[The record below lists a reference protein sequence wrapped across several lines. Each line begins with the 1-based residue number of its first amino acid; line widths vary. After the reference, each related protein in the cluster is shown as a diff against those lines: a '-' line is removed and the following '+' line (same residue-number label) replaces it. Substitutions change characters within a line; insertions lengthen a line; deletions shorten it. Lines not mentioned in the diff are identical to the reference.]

1 MVLVSPQLIED
12 YTARGWW
19 GDTTLGDLFIQTAQR
34 QPQAWAVLDPPNR
47 QAITGEAPLR
57 WRWQDLLEQVGRL
70 TALMHAHG
78 LRKDDIIVVQL
89 PNCVELHAIYL
100 ACALSGIVVSPV
112 PVQYRAHELSHVFE
126 TTRAKLGITTA
137 QVGHYACAQAWKD
150 HAHQFA
156 GLKQIWSLGNAP
168 PEGVLAMTPAWAAT
182 PAWDSERLLSHMRSS
197 GVTAHDVLTI
207 CWTSGTEAQAKGVPR
222 NHNEW
227 LIAGQ
232 SVSDAGQLRQ
242 GAQLLIPFPFV
253 NMAGVSVSLASW
265 LIVGG
270 TLHHHHPFDLDV
282 FVAQLREH
290 PMDYSV
296 AAPAVL
302 NLLLK
307 QPEKMQGVDFS
318 RLKSVGSGG
327 GPLSEWMVEEMKRQ
341 FDIEVI
347 NYFGSNEGAALSA
360 SPLDMPVRS
369 QRALYFPRMGVPGFD
384 WNMQVSRKI
393 QTRLV
398 DIDNGQDIDAPGR
411 IGELR
416 FKGPT
421 IFSGYFKA
429 PELTARAFD
438 EQGFYRTGD
447 LFEIAGDQQQ
457 FYRYAGRQKDIVIR
471 GGMNISSEEIEG
483 LIMSHPQ
490 VRDAAVIGAPDPT
503 MGERV
508 CAVVVPQPGQ
518 SLSLQA
524 LVDHFK
530 NVKQV
535 AAFKWPEQ
543 LLLVDELPR
552 NPVGKVLKRALRA
565 RFFAPAATPE
575 APAQN
580 STRAAA

>member
-1 MVLVSPQLIED
+1 MVLVSQAAIDD
-12 YTARGWW
+12 YIGQGWW
-19 GDTTLGDLFIQTAQR
+19 SQTTLGELFIQTAQQ
-34 QPQAWAVLDPPNR
+34 QPEVWAVLDPPNLR
-47 QAITGEAPLR
+47 SITGDEPVR
-57 WRWQDLLEQVGRL
+57 WRWQDLLAQVGRY
-70 TALMHAHG
+70 TALLHARG

-89 PNCVELHAIYL
+89 PNCVEMHAIYL

-112 PVQYRAHELSHVFE
+112 PVQYRLHELIHVFD
-126 TTRAKLGITTA
+126 TTHAKLSITTA
-137 QVGHYACAQAWKD
+137 RVGHYACAQAWQD
-150 HAHQFA
+150 NQHRFS
-156 GLKQIWSLGNAP
+156 GLEQIWSLGSDGPDGVMALSAALASTP
-168 PEGVLAMTPAWAAT
+168 P
-182 PAWDSERLLSHMRSS
+182 WDGERLLAHMRTS
-197 GVTAHDVLTI
+197 GVTAHDVVTI
-207 CWTSGTEAQAKGVPR
+207 CWTSGTEARAKGVPR

-232 SVSDAGQLRQ
+232 SVNDAGQLQ
-242 GAQLLIPFPFV
+242 PGAQLLIPFPFV

-265 LIVGG
+265 LILGG

-282 FVAQLREH
+282 FVTQLREH
-290 PMDYSV
+290 PIDYSV

-318 RLKSVGSGG
+318 RLKSIGSGG
-327 GPLSEWMVEEMKRQ
+327 GPLSEWLVEEMKRQ

-347 NYFGSNEGAALSA
+347 NYFGSNEGAALSS
-360 SPLDMPVRS
+360 SPQDMPVRS

-384 WNMQVSRKI
+384 WKMKVSRKI

-398 DIDNGQDIDAPGR
+398 DINDGQDIVASGQ

-421 IFSGYFKA
+421 IFSGYYKA
-429 PELTARAFD
+429 PELSARAFD

-447 LFEIAGDQQQ
+447 LFEIAGDRQQ
-457 FYRYAGRQKDIVIR
+457 FYRYAGRHKDIVIR

-483 LIMSHPQ
+483 LIMSHHQ

-508 CAVVVPQPGQ
+508 CAVVVTQPGQ
-518 SLSLQA
+518 SLSLEE

-530 NVKQV
+530 QVKQV
-535 AAFKWPEQ
+535 AAFKWPE
-543 LLLVDELPR
+543 LLMLVDELPR
-552 NPVGKVLKRALRA
+552 NPVGKVLKRELRE
-565 RFFAPAATPE
+565 RFFPAPKLPSHQGLENA
-575 APAQN
+575 
-580 STRAAA
+580 RAAA

>member
-1 MVLVSPQLIED
+1 MILVSQESIDD
-12 YTARGWW
+12 YIAQGWW
-19 GDTTLGDLFIQTAQR
+19 SETTLGELFIQTAQH
-34 QPQAWAVLDPPNR
+34 QPEAWAVIDPPNR
-47 QAITGEAPLR
+47 QVITGDEPQR
-57 WRWQDLLEQVGRL
+57 WRWQDLLAQVGQY
-70 TALMHAHG
+70 TALLHAHG

-89 PNCVELHAIYL
+89 PNCVEMHAIYL

-112 PVQYRAHELSHVFE
+112 PVQYRAHELIHVFT
-126 TTRAKLGITTA
+126 TTRAKLGITTSR
-137 QVGHYACAQAWKD
+137 VGQYACAQAWQD
-150 HAHQFA
+150 NAHVLT
-156 GLKQIWSLGNAP
+156 GLEQIWSLGSDL
-168 PEGVLAMTPAWAAT
+168 PEGVMGLSAALASSPS
-182 PAWDSERLLSHMRSS
+182 WDGERLLQHMRTS

-207 CWTSGTEAQAKGVPR
+207 CWTSGTEARAKGVPR

-318 RLKSVGSGG
+318 RLKSIGSGG

-347 NYFGSNEGAALSA
+347 NYFGSNEGAALSS

-384 WNMQVSRKI
+384 WKMEVSRKI

-398 DIDNGQDIDAPGR
+398 DIDNGQDIDASGR

-438 EQGFYRTGD
+438 EQGYYRTGD
-447 LFEIAGDQQQ
+447 LFEIAGDQHQ

-508 CAVVVPQPGQ
+508 CAVVVTQPGQ
-518 SLSLQA
+518 TLSLEA

-530 NVKQV
+530 RVKQV
-535 AAFKWPEQ
+535 ASFKWPEQ

-552 NPVGKVLKRALRA
+552 NPVGKVLKRELRA
-565 RFFAPAATPE
+565 RFFAAS
-575 APAQN
+575 N
-580 STRAAA
+580 STTSHGLESPRSAA

>member
-1 MVLVSPQLIED
+1 MILVSQQTIDD
-12 YTARGWW
+12 YTAQGWW
-19 GDTTLGDLFIQTAQR
+19 GNTTLGDLFLQTAQR
-34 QPQAWAVLDPPNR
+34 QPEAWAVLDPPNR
-47 QAITGEAPLR
+47 QTITGDTPLR
-57 WRWQDLLEQVGRL
+57 WRWQDLMAQVGRL
-70 TALMHAHG
+70 TALLHAHG

-112 PVQYRAHELSHVFE
+112 PVQYRSHELIHVFE
-126 TTRAKLGITTA
+126 TTNAKLGITTA
-137 QVGHYACAQAWKD
+137 LVGKYASAQAWLD
-150 HAHQFA
+150 HAHQFS
-156 GLKQIWSLGNAP
+156 GLEQIWSLGLAP
-168 PEGVLAMTPAWAAT
+168 PEGVMAMTPAWAAA
-182 PAWDSERLLSHMRSS
+182 PAWNHERLLAHMHGS
-197 GVTAHDVLTI
+197 GVTANDVLTI

-232 SVSDAGQLRQ
+232 SVSDAGQLQ
-242 GAQLLIPFPFV
+242 PGAQLLIPFPFV
-253 NMAGVSVSLASW
+253 NMAGVSISLASW

-318 RLKSVGSGG
+318 RLKTIGSGG
-327 GPLSEWMVEEMKRQ
+327 GPLSQWMVEEMKRQ
-341 FDIEVI
+341 FDIEIV
-347 NYFGSNEGAALSA
+347 NYFGSNEGAALSS
-360 SPLDMPVRS
+360 SPLDMPERG
-369 QRALYFPRMGVPGFD
+369 QRALYFPRMGVPGFE
-384 WNMQVSRKI
+384 WKMQISRKI

-398 DIDNGQDIDAPGR
+398 DIDNEKDIVTSGE

-421 IFSGYFKA
+421 IFSGYFKS

-447 LFEIAGDQQQ
+447 LFEITGDRQQ

-471 GGMNISSEEIEG
+471 GGLNISSEEIEG
-483 LIMSHPQ
+483 LILSHPQ
-490 VRDAAVIGAPDPT
+490 VRDAAVIGSPDST

-508 CAVVVPQPGQ
+508 CAVVVAQPGQ
-518 SLSLQA
+518 TLSLQD

-543 LLLVDELPR
+543 LFLVDELPR
-552 NPVGKVLKRALRA
+552 NPVGKVLKRELRV
-565 RFFAPAATPE
+565 RFFPSPPLAKAPASYPQRSAT
-575 APAQN
+575 
-580 STRAAA
+580 